1 MATTRV
7 GSVATFRDLRP
18 DKAQALKPLEEAAEA
33 LAAWQAWDAA
43 RAARDKETADTTP
56 QVSRAREIA
65 LEEARSALVDE
76 CCDAIQAA
84 VNLCA
89 AVGVTDL
96 TVPMYRC
103 ECRSRERGRL

>member
-7 GSVATFRDLRP
+7 GRVATFRDLRP
-18 DKAQALKPLEEAAEA
+18 DKAQAAKPLEEAAEA
-33 LAAWQAWDAA
+33 LAAWQEWSARRRARDARGMVADEREA
-43 RAARDKETADTTP
+43 RAL
-56 QVSRAREIA
+56 EIS
-65 LEEARSALVDE
+65 LEEAERRLVDE
-76 CCDAIQAA
+76 CCDVIQAA

-103 ECRSRERGRL
+103 ECRNRERGRL